1 MEETKNVAPEEMLE
15 REGNTFDFQ
24 AIYTSLILNWKW
36 FVVSLIICVG
46 AAAIYLRYKT
56 PVYQAYAKL
65 LIKNDE
71 DSNRRGGN
79 SLRNATNLGMISASN
94 GIDNEME
101 ILTSRTLA
109 EQVVR
114 DLKLYVTY
122 QTSGKISQFSD
133 RKNASF
139 L

>member
-24 AIYTSLILNWKW
+24 AMYTSRILNWKW
-36 FVVSLIICVG
+36 SVVSLIICVG

-79 SLRNATNLGMISASN
+79 SLRNATNLGMI
-94 GIDNEME
+94 
-101 ILTSRTLA
+101 
-109 EQVVR
+109 
-114 DLKLYVTY
+114 
-122 QTSGKISQFSD
+122 
-133 RKNASF
+133 
-139 L
+139 